1 MRPDDNEE
9 ALSVRLTAFGN
20 QTKPLTEYY
29 RAKGLLRTIDAS
41 QAIDRVTAALID
53 AIESPVMTPLKGR
66 SLRRS
71 GSLIDLTDCRLL
83 DLHSP
88 RVIFSLAWPWHT
100 SRRNPR

>member
-1 MRPDDNEE
+1 VRADDNEE

-53 AIESPVMTPLKGR
+53 AIESPVDD
-66 SLRRS
+66 S
-71 GSLIDLTDCRLL
+71 
-83 DLHSP
+83 
-88 RVIFSLAWPWHT
+88 A
-100 SRRNPR
+100 